1 MKKLFTTL
9 NAVLVAAALL
19 LSSCS
24 YDDSGLLSELDKV
37 KGDVS
42 ELQGDLASLTERVAA
57 LEESLE
63 AEVEALKAMI
73 NAQVVVSGYEKA
85 ENGDVTVTLSDG
97 KSFVVYAES
106 ELTAVTVYTEGGV
119 QYWATVGA
127 NDTVVPVKDANGNMI
142 PVVPVKE
149 EVVLPQFQP
158 TEDGKVAVSFDGGKT
173 WSNTGAAS
181 TSALEKVSVFSGVE
195 IVTTYDMLVGM
206 DVATAAKITL
216 ADGSTLTLDL
226 DAAFVDYYG
235 MQYLAGPQFAFAS
248 YDGTPVTEQYVP
260 YGRTEIV
267 SIKSSCVVDV
277 MVEKPE
283 GWKVSIYDA
292 REEGETEPF
301 WACDVTA
308 PTKEA
313 VVAGTAAATGTVKAF
328 AVLNNGKVLVSTVQV
343 AADPV
348 KSVSVVGGVADV
360 KMYSQNGFVYGLT
373 PASKFDDTAKRTIL
387 GYAAYLD
394 SYTWDQIQQ
403 MLSVSIGGAA
413 YKAMYTA
420 SLSQSLTEMLG
431 SELDACAYV
440 FWVLPLDETGSF
452 AEDIEFEYLEEIAY
466 TNATLNSVSI
476 SNANVTV
483 VADSTTPQFY
493 AALFLASET
502 NMENYVKSSLNYSYC
517 SAEYLNDSVY
527 TGEVSD
533 LKLFNKAALQ
543 PNKEYKLC
551 IIPYNPAKETVDSY
565 GDNLGSYSMEDC
577 FVLDFTTSLPS
588 EQDKENVGTPTI
600 TNEKVGVSKV
610 SCSITHPENAA
621 ATYRNFADAAT
632 MASLVT
638 DADKVAY
645 ALSGMVT
652 TPTSWNKTPMATA
665 SQSCEP
671 GSTWTLITVSFSSD
685 WKYGEIVCKEFTAK
699 SVTYNDL
706 AVNITKVTLGEFVK
720 SEYAEGY
727 DENKGFT
734 VEASVTG
741 GTAVS
746 YRVAALTNN
755 IFTNTYKGDAEAA
768 VKALMDDPTSTTYFK
783 QAAEL
788 PYNYTSSLSR
798 RNGPYHVIVVACT
811 GEGNDVVFSKPAHVS
826 VEVGGN
832 GYVAQ

>member
-127 NDTVVPVKDANGNMI
+127 NDNVVPVKDANGNMV

-158 TEDGKVAVSFDGGKT
+158 TEDGKVVVSFDGGKT

-226 DAAFVDYYG
+226 DAAFVDCYG

-248 YDGTPVTEQYVP
+248 YDGTPVTSQYVP
-260 YGRTEIV
+260 YGTTEIV

-373 PASKFDDTAKRTIL
+373 PASKFDDTEKMNIL

-403 MLSVSIGGAA
+403 MLGVSIGGAA

-452 AEDIEFEYLEEIAY
+452 AEDVEFEYLEEIAY

-502 NMENYVKSSLNYSYC
+502 NIEGYVESSLNYYDC
-517 SAEYLNDSVY
+517 NDEYRNNSVY
-527 TGEVSD
+527 TGEVSG
-533 LKLFNKAALQ
+533 LKLFNKATLQ

-551 IIPYNPAKETVDSY
+551 VVPYNPAKESEVD
-565 GDNLGSYSMEDC
+565 GENIGSYTLEDC
-577 FVLDFTTSLPS
+577 FILDFTTAVPS
-588 EQDKENVGTPTI
+588 VQNTETVGTPAVSD
-600 TNEKVGVSKV
+600 EKIGVGTLK
-610 SCSITHPENAA
+610 CTLTHPDGAA
-621 ATYRNFADAAT
+621 ITYYKWADAAT
-632 MASLVT
+632 MTSLVT

-645 ALSGMVT
+645 ALTGQST
-652 TPTSWNKTPMATA
+652 KPSKYQPTPSVYPNQACA
-665 SQSCEP
+665 A
-671 GSTWTLITVSFSSD
+671 GSTWTLVAVSFDADWTYGTILCKEYTAKVAAWNDLTVTISKVTKGAYTENASSPNYSSNAGYTVEYTVS
-685 WKYGEIVCKEFTAK
+685 
-699 SVTYNDL
+699 
-706 AVNITKVTLGEFVK
+706 
-720 SEYAEGY
+720 
-727 DENKGFT
+727 
-734 VEASVTG
+734 G
-741 GTAVS
+741 GTAVG
-746 YRVAALTNN
+746 YRVAQYTDKIYNST
-755 IFTNTYKGDAEAA
+755 FGGSAEAT
-768 VKALMDDPTSTTYFK
+768 VTQLMDDPSSTTYFQK
-783 QAAEL
+783 ADGL
-788 PYNYTSSLSR
+788 SYTSTSTMYAY
-798 RNGPYHVIVVACT
+798 NGPYHIVVVAYT
-811 GEGNDVVFSKPAHVS
+811 GEGNDVVFSKPAHVT
-826 VEVGGN
+826 VEIGAN
-832 GYVAQ
+832 